1 MTTASVSVC
10 KWCQRPIFYNE
21 IAGKWAHSDSKIAPC
36 ETRAEPAGHT
46 PHAHFWVADPLPSF
60 ALRCRDCPEVIDPA
74 PEVGYTDDP
83 TEGFDACPEP
93 TCSLY
98 GKAVMADHRHLRPS
112 HSADV
117 PCRFCGAPQSECDMV
132 WLMRDDSDRGC
143 CDACNT
149 RHEEKS

>member
-1 MTTASVSVC
+1 MTTEPSYEQQGEQRVVSMTGYRGDC
-10 KWCQRPIFYNE
+10 WCGWFGALRGVPLAAE
-21 IAGKWAHSDSKIAPC
+21 MDIAKH
-36 ETRAEPAGHT
+36 
-46 PHAHFWVADPLPSF
+46 VAD
-60 ALRCRDCPEVIDPA
+60 RHA
-74 PEVGYTDDP
+74 PVGNAQEIEYTDDP

-132 WLMRDDSDRGC
+132 WLMRDDNDRGC